1 MSKKKSIFVDCSEAT
16 NCCDK
21 AQYKEASFFEKLK
34 IKLHFALCGPCKK
47 YSTKNTKL
55 THLIEKS
62 NIKTCTE
69 AEKKQ
74 WKEKIEN
81 EISNK

>member
-1 MSKKKSIFVDCSEAT
+1 MSKMKSLFVNCSEAA

-34 IKLHFALCGPCKK
+34 IRIHIALCGPCKK

-62 NIKTCTE
+62 ELKTCTE
-69 AEKKQ
+69 AEKKK
-74 WKEKIEN
+74 WKAKIEK
-81 EISNK
+81 EISN